1 MNFNI
6 VLLNATPA
14 VEQLSNWD
22 KFVEALL
29 LMAIGMLT
37 VFTVL
42 LIIIFLGNLL
52 IKTVNKFFPE
62 EAKPVVQKV
71 QAIDANVQE
80 AIKKAI
86 MAISGGK
93 QSAQNIEKL

>member
-1 MNFNI
+1 MNFNF

-52 IKTVNKFFPE
+52 IKTVNRFFPE
-62 EAKPVVQKV
+62 ETKPVVQKV

-86 MAISGGK
+86 MTISGGK

>member
-1 MNFNI
+1 MNFNVI
-6 VLLNATPA
+6 LLNAAPA

-42 LIIIFLGNLL
+42 LIIIFLGNVL
-52 IKTVNKFFPE
+52 IKTVNRFFPE
-62 EAKPVVQKV
+62 ETKPVVQKV

-86 MAISGGK
+86 MTISGGK

>member
-1 MNFNI
+1 
-6 VLLNATPA
+6 
-14 VEQLSNWD
+14 
-22 KFVEALL
+22 
-29 LMAIGMLT
+29 MAIGMLT

-52 IKTVNKFFPE
+52 IKTVNRFFPE
-62 EAKPVVQKV
+62 ETKPVVQKV

-86 MAISGGK
+86 MTISGGK